1 MSTYK
6 NHSCRKRVKKRREK
20 WQDHALVFALFIFLA
35 SLSYVVS

>member
-6 NHSCRKRVKKRREK
+6 KHSCRKKIKRKKDK